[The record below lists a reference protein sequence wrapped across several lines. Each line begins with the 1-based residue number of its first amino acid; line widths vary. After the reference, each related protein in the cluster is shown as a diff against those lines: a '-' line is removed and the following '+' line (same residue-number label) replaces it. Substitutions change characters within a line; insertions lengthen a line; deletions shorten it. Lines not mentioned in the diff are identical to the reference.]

1 MTHNKRLPPEASARG
16 DAAAGG
22 PTLPQRRQ
30 SLKALAALPLLGF
43 TAACSNIVPG
53 QGPPPALY
61 RLTPKSTFRE
71 DLPSVEWQLVLEP
84 PIANGSLNT
93 TRIALQRSPTQLE
106 FYARSGWVD
115 QAPLMVQTLMV
126 ESFENSGRIVS
137 VARET
142 GGLRAD
148 YVLKTELREFQTVY
162 YRSGAPE
169 TLVAINAKL
178 IQLPQRSIIASR
190 SFEHASTAKADQIDD
205 IVVAFDDALDKVL
218 RGLVEWTL
226 VTGQAAYERN
236 ARRRRE
242 PREPRRPRQPGS

>member
-1 MTHNKRLPPEASARG
+1 MRSKKHGSKTSASRETA
-16 DAAAGG
+16 DGG
-22 PTLPQRRQ
+22 EIVPGRRQ
-30 SLKALAALPLLGF
+30 SLKALAALPVVGLA
-43 TAACSNIVPG
+43 AACSNIVPG
-53 QGPPPALY
+53 QGPPPSLY

-71 DLPSVEWQLVLEP
+71 DLPTVEWQLVLEP

-93 TRIALQRSPTQLE
+93 TRIALQRSPTQME
-106 FYARSGWVD
+106 FYAKSGWVD

-148 YVLKTELREFQTVY
+148 FVLKTELREFQTIY

-169 TLVAINAKL
+169 ALVAVNAKL

-190 SFEHASTAKADQIDD
+190 SFEHLAPANADQIDD

-226 VTGQAAYERN
+226 QTGQVAFEQN
-236 ARRRRE
+236 GRRRQ
-242 PREPRRPRQPGS
+242 PREPRRPRQPNS

>member
-1 MTHNKRLPPEASARG
+1 MRSKKHGSKASLRGTAATEGEVLPG
-16 DAAAGG
+16 
-22 PTLPQRRQ
+22 RRQ
-30 SLKALAALPLLGF
+30 SLKALAALPIIGLS
-43 TAACSNIVPG
+43 AACTNIVPG
-53 QGPPPALY
+53 QGPPPSLY

-71 DLPSVEWQLVLEP
+71 DLPTVEWQLVLEP
-84 PIANGSLNT
+84 PVANGSLNT
-93 TRIALQRSPTQLE
+93 TRIALQRTPTQME

-148 YVLKTELREFQTVY
+148 YVLKTELREFQTIY
-162 YRSGAPE
+162 YRNGTPE
-169 TLVAINAKL
+169 ALVALNAKL

-190 SFEHASTAKADQIDD
+190 SFEHMAPASADQIDN

-226 VTGQAAYERN
+226 ETGQAAYEQN
-236 ARRRRE
+236 SRRRRQ
-242 PREPRRPRQPGS
+242 PREPRRPRQPNS

>member
-1 MTHNKRLPPEASARG
+1 MTHNKRLLPEASARS
-16 DAAAGG
+16 DAATGG
-22 PTLPQRRQ
+22 PALPHRRQ
-30 SLKALAALPLLGF
+30 SLKALAALPIVGLA
-43 TAACSNIVPG
+43 AACTNIVPG

-71 DLPSVEWQLVLEP
+71 DLPTVEWQLVLEP
-84 PIANGSLNT
+84 PGANGSLNT

-106 FYARSGWVD
+106 FYAKSGWVD

-148 YVLKTELREFQTVY
+148 YVLKTELREFQTIY

-169 TLVAINAKL
+169 ALVGINAKL

-190 SFEHASTAKADQIDD
+190 SFEHMSVASADQIDD
-205 IVVAFDDALDKVL
+205 IVTAFDDALDKVL

-226 VTGQAAYERN
+226 LTGQAAYEQN

-242 PREPRRPRQPGS
+242 PRRPRRSDS